1 MFFCVSGFGVA
12 TFPDVH
18 RHFITEVYF
27 DIMKA
32 VLLQQ
37 QQQQQQKKLNK
48 KRHKRH
54 NEEYIS
60 RDEKQGRTRLN
71 APRQTGLKPVC
82 YISASQP
89 FKVTTPLRIVR
100 FFLTTE

>member
-48 KRHKRH
+48 KGTKDTMK
-54 NEEYIS
+54 NTSAGMKS
-60 RDEKQGRTRLN
+60 RAEQG
-71 APRQTGLKPVC
+71 
-82 YISASQP
+82 
-89 FKVTTPLRIVR
+89 
-100 FFLTTE
+100 